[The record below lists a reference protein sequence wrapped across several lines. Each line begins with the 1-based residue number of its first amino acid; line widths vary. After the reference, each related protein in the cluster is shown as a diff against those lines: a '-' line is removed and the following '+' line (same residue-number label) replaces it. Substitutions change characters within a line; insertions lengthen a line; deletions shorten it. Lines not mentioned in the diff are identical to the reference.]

1 MDEARRLVQGPFGRA
16 LHEAVHQ
23 YIRPLWWFDPN
34 RSGPDRIR
42 NGTTFVLD
50 CGHGPF
56 GVTAGHVY
64 DEFAMHAER
73 GARCRIGA
81 GPVWD
86 LRPRLISRGKQ
97 VDIAT
102 YRVTAEELRQLGG
115 VILTGYQE
123 GWPPKPA
130 EANRGLIFAGFPAV
144 ERQLLDEQHIEWGI
158 YSALGIASSV
168 SDRDV
173 SCLLERHEWVPTPGA
188 PPPQEGY
195 DLGGMSGAPVLSIV
209 HGDVFG
215 WRLAG
220 VVYECSR
227 EIGEIVR
234 AVRAD
239 FIGVD
244 GTVIGS
250 SA

>member
-1 MDEARRLVQGPFGRA
+1 MPVPTPTIDEARQLVQGPFGRA
-16 LHEAVHQ
+16 LHESIHQ
-23 YIRPLWWFDPN
+23 YVRPLWWLDGN
-34 RSGPDRIR
+34 RNRIDRIR
-42 NGTTFVLD
+42 NGTTFYLD
-50 CGHGPF
+50 CGHGPL

-64 DEFAMHAER
+64 NEFATHTEH
-73 GARCRIGA
+73 GARCRVGA
-81 GPVWD
+81 GPASD
-86 LRPRLISRGKQ
+86 LRNRLISRGEET
-97 VDIAT
+97 DIAT
-102 YRVTAEELRQLGG
+102 YRVTAEEVRQLGG

-130 EANRGLIFAGFPAV
+130 EVNRGLIFAGFPAV
-144 ERQLLDEQHIEWGI
+144 ERKLLEEQHIEWGI

-188 PPPQEGY
+188 AVPEEGY

-209 HGDVFG
+209 HGDVVG

-220 VVYECSR
+220 VVYACSR

-234 AVRAD
+234 AARAD
-239 FIGVD
+239 
-244 GTVIGS
+244 
-250 SA
+250 